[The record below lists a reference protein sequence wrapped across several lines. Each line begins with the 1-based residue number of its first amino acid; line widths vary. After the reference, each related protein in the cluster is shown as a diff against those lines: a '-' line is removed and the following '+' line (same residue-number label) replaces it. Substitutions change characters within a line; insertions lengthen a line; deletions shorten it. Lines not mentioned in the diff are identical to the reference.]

1 MTPRDAAEPP
11 PVVVSGERPES
22 RAEVATGARFGGPF
36 ASRFEG
42 RGILVAPSI
51 LSADFARL
59 GDECRAAL
67 AAGGDLL
74 HVDVMDGHFVPNLS
88 MGPAVCASVHRA
100 VPDAALDVHLMV
112 TDPAAYIEPF
122 AKAGAA
128 HITFHAEVVADPMP
142 LIARI
147 HALGM
152 SAGLAINPNTP
163 ADALFPWL
171 DAVDLALVMSV
182 HPGFSGQS
190 FIASVLPKT
199 RAIRDRARPGTRVQ
213 MDGGVGPD
221 SAPAC
226 REHGCD
232 LVVAASAIFGTRDYA
247 SSIQSLRG

>member
-1 MTPRDAAEPP
+1 MASPSANQIQA
-11 PVVVSGERPES
+11 SLG
-22 RAEVATGARFGGPF
+22 FGGRF
-36 ASRFEG
+36 ASRLAAQPV
-42 RGILVAPSI
+42 LVAPSI

-67 AAGGDLL
+67 AAGGDIL

-171 DAVDLALVMSV
+171 EAVDLALVMSV

-199 RAIRDRARPGTRVQ
+199 RAIRERARPGLRIQ
-213 MDGGVGPD
+213 MDGGVAPD

-232 LVVAASAIFGTRDYA
+232 LIVAASAIFGKRDYA
-247 SSIQSLRG
+247 SAIQSLRG